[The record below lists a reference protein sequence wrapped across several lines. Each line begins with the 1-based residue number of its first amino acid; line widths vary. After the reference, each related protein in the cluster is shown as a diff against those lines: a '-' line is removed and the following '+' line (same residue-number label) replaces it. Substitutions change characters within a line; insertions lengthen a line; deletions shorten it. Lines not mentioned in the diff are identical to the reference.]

1 MKPSELFGGFF
12 IEGTMNPLNFIRD
25 PFGFGKR
32 KLSNYP
38 KNFDERPNLQDLTVL
53 VTGGSKG
60 IGAALVDKLI
70 SRGMTVICV
79 SRSVPQESPKLIH
92 MPLDLSEPKDLE
104 KFVKEC
110 PIFDAVVFNAGGMPQ
125 NEPAICKAMNIDQLY
140 LLHVLGPAWITQQLI
155 KLQKLQ
161 NESRV
166 IVVTSGGALPTPLNT
181 EYMGELTE
189 PYDKIK
195 QYAFHK
201 RYQIH
206 LVEYLEKTYIN
217 KSFNFYSMHPGWV
230 DTPGLKQ
237 GMPSFYKFTR
247 DMLREPKDGADTIDW
262 LICSEKQESGRMYFD
277 RRIIDTYPIFWVP
290 RNQKSIMLFMHKLEQ
305 QLEEFNQIL
314 G

>member
-1 MKPSELFGGFF
+1 M
-12 IEGTMNPLNFIRD
+12 
-25 PFGFGKR
+25 
-32 KLSNYP
+32 
-38 KNFDERPNLQDLTVL
+38 
-53 VTGGSKG
+53 
-60 IGAALVDKLI
+60 
-70 SRGMTVICV
+70 
-79 SRSVPQESPKLIH
+79 
-92 MPLDLSEPKDLE
+92 
-104 KFVKEC
+104 
-110 PIFDAVVFNAGGMPQ
+110 
-125 NEPAICKAMNIDQLY
+125 
-140 LLHVLGPAWITQQLI
+140 
-155 KLQKLQ
+155 
-161 NESRV
+161 